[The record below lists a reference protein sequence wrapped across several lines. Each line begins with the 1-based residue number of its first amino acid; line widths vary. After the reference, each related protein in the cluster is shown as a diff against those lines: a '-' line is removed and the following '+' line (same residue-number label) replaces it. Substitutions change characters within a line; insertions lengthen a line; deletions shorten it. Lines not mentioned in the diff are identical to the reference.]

1 MGATLVYFPASHTR
15 LLSLIKERVVA
26 GRPPA
31 VFPPENVKTGVL
43 SNADKLCACI
53 TPSGPGSY
61 TDNFERLFPTIAGT
75 FDAPAIRALF
85 AAADFVGI
93 SNYPRLPSPEVAPAD
108 FEAGLKTFSRELA
121 LFGVD
126 LRDLVVAKGKKVW
139 FSEVGIGGG
148 ASKAGWSRTL
158 DPAAAAASTF
168 SGVAAAYRA
177 DLDPWHAGGEQ
188 GAAMLRLLRAF
199 YRALSVYVTS
209 AGKCPGCSLGWG
221 VDGAFLWNC
230 GSWDV
235 QALYPTSVGR
245 NWRGEALP
253 VSAVDGSG
261 SFADAGV
268 MALVAGHNAAAAA
281 GAAPTAAQAAAAM
294 ALPAGAV
301 PALVAIAPIAS
312 GEPPVAKKVAPGGPL
327 ASAVGAAA
335 ATLLPPTLTLPPP
348 TPPTPTLPTPTPPT
362 PTPPTPPPAASIP
375 GAAPVAPARPH
386 PPPPYPPPPPPPP
399 SNPIAT
405 LNSALL
411 STFGRPFGIAGVL
424 SDSISEDDEIIRRGS
439 AGSSGASLATGARGG
454 GPGAAGSAGIAEE
467 GRDDGEE
474 RAALAVVQAAAVE
487 GNDGDD
493 AAAVASSSF
502 ASVLIKEQEL
512 EDEKG
517 SDGVGSFLSP
527 LQQKDRID
535 LLMQQQQ
542 KQKQQKQRE
551 QREQQQQ
558 QS

>member
-335 ATLLPPTLTLPPP
+335 DTLLPPP

-362 PTPPTPPPAASIP
+362 P
-375 GAAPVAPARPH
+375 
-386 PPPPYPPPPPPPP
+386 PPPPPPP
-399 SNPIAT
+399 SNPIAA

-424 SDSISEDDEIIRRGS
+424 SDSISEDDEIIRRAS